1 MEEDKKT
8 KEDNG
13 EITILFGAG
22 ADSSYDIGQS
32 NDFAK
37 SVIGL
42 NENSKIIDEAI
53 KDFYKEKL
61 KKVNKKEWYPENF
74 VSNSY
79 SQEKLVESCLEKKYL
94 DMYYKTEENEIKN
107 KKEYEETIKNE
118 KNLFF
123 KDIKNENG
131 ETKRQL
137 IEDKRDDF
145 NILVNDYTSYM
156 GMFEDYFLTI
166 INPKILGPQKFTT
179 LITCYTRA
187 YLKIVCDILKI
198 KNEDLTKEKCLEIL
212 KKPKEVYQDIVK
224 KIESMNVEKSYYET
238 IKGYKNINI
247 VTTNYTPIC
256 EIKTEISKE
265 KISYLH
271 GKLNLFED
279 PYEML
284 VYDVLETDVSDKFV
298 FPYIFIQSA
307 IKPIVERREIK
318 EYSKTIDFLDKSR
331 CLIIIGYRINSD
343 DNHINSI
350 IKEYL
355 LNNKVIYFDYDNLS
369 REKILKRLR
378 VNEASNFE
386 YIKINEENCC
396 AEFESE
402 LEKLFHKQS

>member
-1 MEEDKKT
+1 MEEDKKI
-8 KEDNG
+8 KEDNS

-22 ADSSYDIGQS
+22 ADSFYDIGQS
-32 NDFAK
+32 KDFAK
-37 SVIGL
+37 SVLGL
-42 NENSKIIDEAI
+42 NEKSKIIDEAI

-61 KKVNKKEWYPENF
+61 EKVNKKEWYPENF

-94 DMYYKTEENEIKN
+94 DMYYETEENEIKN
-107 KKEYEETIKNE
+107 KTEYEKTIIIE

-123 KDIKNENG
+123 EDIKNEKG
-131 ETKRQL
+131 KIERQL
-137 IEDKRDDF
+137 IERKEDDF
-145 NILVNDYTSYM
+145 NKLVNEYTSYM
-156 GMFEDYFLTI
+156 GMLEDYFLTI
-166 INPKILGPQKFTT
+166 INPKILGPKKFTT

-187 YLKIVCDILKI
+187 YLKIVCDIFKI
-198 KNEDLTKEKCLEIL
+198 ENEDLTKEKCLEIL
-212 KKPKEVYQDIVK
+212 KKPKEVYLDIVK
-224 KIESMNVEKSYYET
+224 NIKSMNVKRSYYET
-238 IKGYKNINI
+238 IKKYQNINI

-284 VYDVLETDVSDKFV
+284 VYDALETDVSDKFV

-307 IKPIVERREIK
+307 IKPIVERKEIK
-318 EYSKTIDFLDKSR
+318 EYSKTIDFLDKSK
-331 CLIIIGYRINSD
+331 CLIIIGYKINSD

-355 LNNKVIYFDYDNLS
+355 LNNKVIYFDFDNLS

-378 VNEASNFE
+378 MNETSNFE
-386 YIKINEENCC
+386 YIKINDDDCC
-396 AEFESE
+396 EKFN
-402 LEKLFHKQS
+402 EKLKELMS